1 MQVVTA
7 YYIHACICLSF
18 DAKVY
23 TNSFSYLILSEQQ
36 HVSVMQTCL
45 NRHLKKLHNVRRKFL
60 LTLPTALSLGKNT
73 FISVNFFT
81 PMLKRK

>member
-1 MQVVTA
+1 
-7 YYIHACICLSF
+7 
-18 DAKVY
+18 
-23 TNSFSYLILSEQQ
+23 
-36 HVSVMQTCL
+36 MQTCL
-45 NRHLKKLHNVRRKFL
+45 NRHLKKLHNAIQCSSITVHMATLVRRKFL